1 MSDWQIPAD
10 RRTATEAFCIYL
22 HNPANAQD
30 RKDCTI
36 TTSNVNNPAS
46 AYAKA
51 KEIFAREGGFA
62 TIPSSVEFRVYEST
76 DLMPRDNLVTIVL
89 PRPDIPLPTGPSF
102 DASIV
107 WRCTWTPYRLSLLAD
122 AGDV

>member
-1 MSDWQIPAD
+1 MSDWQSPDD
-10 RRTATEAFCIYL
+10 RRTATRAFCVYL

-36 TTSNVNNPAS
+36 TMANVNNPS
-46 AYAKA
+46 LAYAKA

-62 TIPSSVEFRVYEST
+62 TIPSAVEFRVYES
-76 DLMPRDNLVTIVL
+76 DLLPRDNLVTIVL

-102 DASIV
+102 DASMIY
-107 WRCTWTPYRLSLLAD
+107 RCTWTPYRMSLLVD
-122 AGDV
+122 AGDI